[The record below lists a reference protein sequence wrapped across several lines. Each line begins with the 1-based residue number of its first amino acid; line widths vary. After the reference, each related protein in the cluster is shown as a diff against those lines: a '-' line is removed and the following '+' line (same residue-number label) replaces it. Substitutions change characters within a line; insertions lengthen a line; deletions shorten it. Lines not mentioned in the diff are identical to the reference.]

1 MNRSSEGRVVSTAKS
16 RKQKHLQ
23 RISWSESL
31 LAVRLSTEC
40 SSIKQLRHRLWSDL
54 PQNSL
59 NTRRRHTS
67 TILARFFP
75 DKSIEQLPRCVCLA
89 YQDEA
94 LLASIMGPLLLLAE
108 PVLGVLF
115 AERLWSLP
123 PGAELAKDFFA
134 CYGKEVSPA
143 NVKNIA
149 TYCAD
154 AARSLGWTTRSRSKT
169 YRTHQMV
176 HLTSAL
182 LIFHH
187 VYAPT
192 PRSVE
197 LDQVFAEPVWK
208 YLGFSHLDQV
218 RAFFKNLERKGLIAR
233 YAHVDRLE
241 QVTTRYTLHE
251 LLERRVRV

>member
-1 MNRSSEGRVVSTAKS
+1 MNRSSEDRVVFTAKS

-40 SSIKQLRHRLWSDL
+40 SSIKQLRHRLWSEL

-115 AERLWSLP
+115 AERLWSSP
-123 PGAELAKDFFA
+123 PGVELAKDFFA
-134 CYGKEVSPA
+134 CYGKEVSPT

-149 TYCAD
+149 AYCTD
-154 AARSLGWTTRSRSKT
+154 AARSLGWITRSRSKT

-208 YLGFSHLDQV
+208 YLGFSQQDEV
-218 RAFFKNLERKGLIAR
+218 RAFCKNLEWKGLIAR

>member
-1 MNRSSEGRVVSTAKS
+1 MNRSGEGRVVSTAKP

-31 LAVRLSTEC
+31 FAVRLSTEC
-40 SSIKQLRHRLWSDL
+40 SSIKELRHKLWSDL

-59 NTRRRHTS
+59 NSRRRYTS

-75 DKSIEQLPRCVCLA
+75 DKSIEQLPRCVYLA
-89 YQDEA
+89 YQDEI
-94 LLASIMGPLLLLAE
+94 LLASVMGPLLLLAE

-115 AERLWSLP
+115 AERLWPLP

-134 CYGKEVSPA
+134 CYGKEVGPT

-197 LDQVFAEPVWK
+197 LDQVFAEQVWK
-208 YLGFSHLDQV
+208 YLGFSQPDEV

-241 QVTTRYTLHE
+241 QVTTRYALYE

>member
-1 MNRSSEGRVVSTAKS
+1 
-16 RKQKHLQ
+16 
-23 RISWSESL
+23 
-31 LAVRLSTEC
+31 
-40 SSIKQLRHRLWSDL
+40 
-54 PQNSL
+54 
-59 NTRRRHTS
+59 
-67 TILARFFP
+67 
-75 DKSIEQLPRCVCLA
+75 
-89 YQDEA
+89 
-94 LLASIMGPLLLLAE
+94 MGPLLLLDE

-115 AERLWSLP
+115 AERLWPLP
-123 PGAELAKDFFA
+123 PGAELVKDFFA
-134 CYGKEVSPA
+134 CYGKEVSLT
-143 NVKNIA
+143 NVKSIA

-176 HLTSAL
+176 QPTSAL

-197 LDQVFAEPVWK
+197 IDQVLAEPVWK
-208 YLGFSHLDQV
+208 YLGFSQPDQV
-218 RAFFKNLERKGLIAR
+218 RAFFKNLECKGLIAR

-241 QVTTRYTLHE
+241 QVTTRYTLYE

>member
-1 MNRSSEGRVVSTAKS
+1 LNRSSEDCVVFTAKS

-40 SSIKQLRHRLWSDL
+40 SSIKELRYRLWSDL
-54 PQNSL
+54 PQNALS
-59 NTRRRHTS
+59 TRRRHTS

-75 DKSIEQLPRCVCLA
+75 DKSIEQLPRGVCLA

-94 LLASIMGPLLLLAE
+94 LLASIMGSLLLLAE

-123 PGAELAKDFFA
+123 PGVELAKDFFA
-134 CYGKEVSPA
+134 CYGKEVSPT

-154 AARSLGWTTRSRSKT
+154 AARSLGWITRSRSKT

-208 YLGFSHLDQV
+208 YLGFSQQDQV
-218 RAFFKNLERKGLIAR
+218 RAFCKNLERKGLIAR

-241 QVTTRYTLHE
+241 QITTRYTLHE

>member
-1 MNRSSEGRVVSTAKS
+1 MVSTAKP

-40 SSIKQLRHRLWSDL
+40 PSIKELRHRLWSDL

-59 NTRRRHTS
+59 NTRRRCAS

-75 DKSIEQLPRCVCLA
+75 DKNIEQLSRCVCLA

-94 LLASIMGPLLLLAE
+94 LLASVMGPLLLLAE

-115 AERLWSLP
+115 AERLWLLP

-134 CYGKEVSPA
+134 CYGKEVSPT
-143 NVKNIA
+143 NVKSIA

-197 LDQVFAEPVWK
+197 IDQVFAEPVWK

-218 RAFFKNLERKGLIAR
+218 RAFFKNLEHKGLIAR

>member
-1 MNRSSEGRVVSTAKS
+1 M
-16 RKQKHLQ
+16 
-23 RISWSESL
+23 
-31 LAVRLSTEC
+31 RLSIEC
-40 SSIKQLRHRLWSDL
+40 SSIKELRYRLWSDL

-59 NTRRRHTS
+59 NTRRRYAS

-75 DKSIEQLPRCVCLA
+75 DKNIEQLPRCICLA

-94 LLASIMGPLLLLAE
+94 LLASVMGPLLLLAE

-115 AERLWSLP
+115 AERLWPLP

-134 CYGKEVSPA
+134 CYGKEVSPT
-143 NVKNIA
+143 NVKSIA

-169 YRTHQMV
+169 YRTHQMA

-197 LDQVFAEPVWK
+197 LDHVFAEPVWK
-208 YLGFSHLDQV
+208 YLGFSQPDHL

-251 LLERRVRV
+251 LLGRRVRV